1 MFVLRTKAPGERA
14 FRLCG
19 ISAAMQGVA
28 DEIRQR
34 QVGLFSWCD
43 PAYGATMANGAE
55 ATTIG

>member
-1 MFVLRTKAPGERA
+1 
-14 FRLCG
+14 
-19 ISAAMQGVA
+19 MQGVA
-28 DEIRQR
+28 DEIKQR